1 MAVKGNSEIKQEFF
15 RMDDIAK
22 MLGVSVATVK
32 HWRANRNFP
41 KPLKISTRVALFRI
55 TDVNDWLE
63 AQHDNFEKA

>member
-1 MAVKGNSEIKQEFF
+1 MAIKSNSEVKQEFF
-15 RMDDIAK
+15 RMADIAK

-55 TDVNDWLE
+55 SDVNAWIE
-63 AQHDNFEKA
+63 EQQAISEKA